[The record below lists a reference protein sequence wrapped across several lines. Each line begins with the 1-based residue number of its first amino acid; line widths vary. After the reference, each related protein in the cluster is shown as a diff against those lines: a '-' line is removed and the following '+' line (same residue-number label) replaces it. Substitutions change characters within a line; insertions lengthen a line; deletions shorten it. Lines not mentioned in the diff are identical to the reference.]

1 MEITA
6 FSCLGNNTV
15 RGRLEALP
23 RTFRMMDP
31 ADLRQE
37 IEDTF
42 QRIEIGR
49 MNEMLFAEM
58 EGYFPSNYSSMIE
71 TIAPFYRY
79 VRLHTLN

>member
-1 MEITA
+1 M
-6 FSCLGNNTV
+6 